1 MIERVVLAVAL
12 WGGLSVLAAA
22 VLSVL
27 AKEIKG
33 RRLRRFYREQ
43 EAKRRM
49 GGEP

>member
-27 AKEIKG
+27 TKEIRAARI
-33 RRLRRFYREQ
+33 RRILREK
-43 EAKRRM
+43 ETKRRM